1 MLDILVY
8 LFEHFEELGAHQAE
22 QNAPSAGDLNL
33 QTIHLDAAPLSETL
47 MEAGFEQEEIDEAF
61 GWLAGLAGECH
72 RAVAAPSPDAV
83 RIYTDREYE
92 HLGYDCLNYLWALE
106 QQNAVPGDLRELI
119 IDRAMAMDDLTL
131 GHFKIIVLMV
141 LWSRN
146 QAIDGLLV
154 ETLLDEEN
162 PVYN

>member
-8 LFEHFEELGAHQAE
+8 LFEHFEELGNSEQQAI
-22 QNAPSAGDLNL
+22 Q
-33 QTIHLDAAPLSETL
+33 LDTAPLSESL
-47 MEAGFEQEEIDEAF
+47 IEAGFEREEIDEAF
-61 GWLAGLAGECH
+61 GWLAGLAGERH
-72 RAVAAPSPDAV
+72 RAVALPSADAI

-92 HLGYDCLNYLWALE
+92 HLGTDCLNYLWALE

-131 GHFKIIVLMV
+131 EHFKIIVLMV

-146 QAIDGLLV
+146 QAVDGLLV
-154 ETLLDEEN
+154 ETLLDDMSA
-162 PVYN
+162 PYN

>member
-8 LFEHFEELGAHQAE
+8 LFEHFEELGNSE
-22 QNAPSAGDLNL
+22 Q
-33 QTIHLDAAPLSETL
+33 QTIQLDAEPLSESL
-47 MEAGFEQEEIDEAF
+47 IEAGFEREDIDEAF
-61 GWLAGLAGECH
+61 GWLAGLAGERH
-72 RAVAAPSPDAV
+72 RSVVLPSAEAI
-83 RIYTDREYE
+83 RIYTDREFE
-92 HLGYDCLNYLWALE
+92 HLGTDCLNYLWALE

-131 GHFKIIVLMV
+131 EHFKIIVLMV

-146 QAIDGLLV
+146 QAVDCLLV
-154 ETLLDEEN
+154 ETLLDEDH

>member
-8 LFEHFEELGAHQAE
+8 LFEQFEELGAAQGE
-22 QNAPSAGDLNL
+22 Q
-33 QTIHLDAAPLSETL
+33 QTIRLDAEPLSETL
-47 MEAGFEQEEIDEAF
+47 IEAGFEREEIDEAF
-61 GWLAGLAGECH
+61 GWLAGLAGERH
-72 RAVAAPSPDAV
+72 RAVAAPSPDSV

-92 HLGYDCLNYLWALE
+92 HLGLECLNYLWALE

-131 GHFKIIVLMV
+131 EHFKIIVLMV

-146 QAIDGLLV
+146 QAVDCLLV
-154 ETLLDEEN
+154 ETLLDETN

>member
-8 LFEHFEELGAHQAE
+8 LFEHFEELGANQGE
-22 QNAPSAGDLNL
+22 PQETP
-33 QTIHLDAAPLSETL
+33 QTITLDAEPLSETL
-47 MEAGFEQEEIDEAF
+47 MEAGFEREEIDEAF
-61 GWLAGLAGECH
+61 GWLAGLAGERYH
-72 RAVAAPSPDAV
+72 AVAAPSAHAV
-83 RIYTDREYE
+83 RIYTDREYA
-92 HLGYDCLNYLWALE
+92 HLGPDCLNYLWALE
-106 QQNAVPGDLRELI
+106 QQNAVAADLRELI

-131 GHFKIIVLMV
+131 EHFKIIVLMV

-154 ETLLDEEN
+154 ETLLDAAN

>member
-8 LFEHFEELGAHQAE
+8 LFEQFEELGNSE
-22 QNAPSAGDLNL
+22 Q
-33 QTIHLDAAPLSETL
+33 QTIQLDAEPLSESL
-47 MEAGFEQEEIDEAF
+47 VEAGFEREDIDEAF
-61 GWLAGLAGECH
+61 GWLAGLASERH
-72 RAVAAPSPDAV
+72 RSVALPSADAI

-92 HLGYDCLNYLWALE
+92 HLGTDCLNYLWALE

-131 GHFKIIVLMV
+131 EHFKIIVLMV

-146 QAIDGLLV
+146 QAVDCLLV
-154 ETLLDEEN
+154 ETLLDEDN

>member
-8 LFEHFEELGAHQAE
+8 LFEHFEELGNSE
-22 QNAPSAGDLNL
+22 Q
-33 QTIHLDAAPLSETL
+33 QTIQLDAEPLSESL
-47 MEAGFEQEEIDEAF
+47 IEAGFEREEIDEAF
-61 GWLAGLAGECH
+61 GWLAGLAGERH
-72 RAVAAPSPDAV
+72 RAVASPSADAI

-92 HLGYDCLNYLWALE
+92 HLGTDCLNYLCSLE
-106 QQNAVPGDLRELI
+106 QQNAVPADLRDLI

-131 GHFKIIVLMV
+131 EHFKIIVLMV

-146 QAIDGLLV
+146 QAIDGLLG
-154 ETLLDEEN
+154 ETLLDAAN

>member
-8 LFEHFEELGAHQAE
+8 LFEHFEELGAVQSE
-22 QNAPSAGDLNL
+22 Q
-33 QTIHLDAAPLSETL
+33 QTISLDPAPLSETL
-47 MEAGFEQEEIDEAF
+47 IEAGFEREEIDEAF
-61 GWLAGLAGECH
+61 GWLAGLAGERH
-72 RAVAAPSPDAV
+72 RAVASPSAEAV

-92 HLGYDCLNYLWALE
+92 HLGHECLNYLWALE
-106 QQNAVPGDLRELI
+106 QQNAVPADLRELI
-119 IDRAMAMDDLTL
+119 IDRAMAVDDLAL
-131 GHFKIIVLMV
+131 ENFKIIVLMV

-154 ETLLDEEN
+154 ETLLDDAH

>member
-8 LFEHFEELGAHQAE
+8 LFEHFEELGNSE
-22 QNAPSAGDLNL
+22 Q
-33 QTIHLDAAPLSETL
+33 QTIRLEAEPLSESL
-47 MEAGFEQEEIDEAF
+47 IEAGFEREEIDEAF
-61 GWLAGLAGECH
+61 GWLAGLAGDCH
-72 RAVAAPSPDAV
+72 RSVAPPSADAV

-92 HLGYDCLNYLWALE
+92 HLGTDCLNYLWALE
-106 QQNAVPGDLRELI
+106 QQNAVPGELRELI
-119 IDRAMAMDDLTL
+119 IDRAMAMDELTL

-146 QAIDGLLV
+146 QAVDSLLV
-154 ETLLDEEN
+154 ETLLDEDN

>member
-8 LFEHFEELGAHQAE
+8 LFEHFEELGAAQGG
-22 QNAPSAGDLNL
+22 Q
-33 QTIHLDAAPLSETL
+33 QTISLDAEPLSETL
-47 MEAGFEQEEIDEAF
+47 IEAGFEREEIDEAF
-61 GWLAGLAGECH
+61 GWLAGLAGERH

-92 HLGYDCLNYLWALE
+92 HLGADCLNYLWALE
-106 QQNAVPGDLRELI
+106 QQNAVPADLRELI
-119 IDRAMAMDDLTL
+119 IDRAMAMEELTL
-131 GHFKIIVLMV
+131 EHFKIIVLMV

-146 QAIDGLLV
+146 QAVDGLLV
-154 ETLLDEEN
+154 ETLLDEAN

>member
-8 LFEHFEELGAHQAE
+8 LFEHFEELGNSE
-22 QNAPSAGDLNL
+22 Q
-33 QTIHLDAAPLSETL
+33 QTIQLDAEPLSESL
-47 MEAGFEQEEIDEAF
+47 IEAGFEREEIDEAF
-61 GWLAGLAGECH
+61 GWLAGLAGERH
-72 RAVAAPSPDAV
+72 RSVALPSADAI

-92 HLGYDCLNYLWALE
+92 HLGTDCLNYLWALE

-131 GHFKIIVLMV
+131 EHFKIIVLMV

>member
-8 LFEHFEELGAHQAE
+8 LFEHFEELGNSE
-22 QNAPSAGDLNL
+22 Q
-33 QTIHLDAAPLSETL
+33 QTIQLDAEPLSESL
-47 MEAGFEQEEIDEAF
+47 IEAGFEREEIDEAF
-61 GWLAGLAGECH
+61 GWLAGLAGERH
-72 RAVAAPSPDAV
+72 RAVALPSVEAI

-92 HLGYDCLNYLWALE
+92 HLGADCLNYLWALE
-106 QQNAVPGDLRELI
+106 QQNAVPADLRELI

-131 GHFKIIVLMV
+131 EHFKIIVLMV

-146 QAIDGLLV
+146 QAVDGLLV
-154 ETLLDEEN
+154 ETLLDDAN

>member
-8 LFEHFEELGAHQAE
+8 LFEHFEELGNSE
-22 QNAPSAGDLNL
+22 QQSI
-33 QTIHLDAAPLSETL
+33 QLDAEPLSETL
-47 MEAGFEQEEIDEAF
+47 IEAGFEREEIDEAF
-61 GWLAGLAGECH
+61 GWLAGLSGERF
-72 RAVAAPSPDAV
+72 RAVAAPSAGSI

-92 HLGYDCLNYLWALE
+92 HLGLECLNYLWALE
-106 QQNAVPGDLRELI
+106 QQNAVPAELRELI

-131 GHFKIIVLMV
+131 EHFKIIVLMV

-146 QAIDGLLV
+146 QAVDCLLV

>member
-8 LFEHFEELGAHQAE
+8 LFEHFEELGNSE
-22 QNAPSAGDLNL
+22 Q
-33 QTIHLDAAPLSETL
+33 QTIQLDPAPLSESL
-47 MEAGFEQEEIDEAF
+47 IEAGFEREEIDEAF
-61 GWLAGLAGECH
+61 GWLAGLAGERH
-72 RAVAAPSPDAV
+72 RAVASPSADAI

-92 HLGYDCLNYLWALE
+92 HLGTDCLNYLCSLE
-106 QQNAVPGDLRELI
+106 QQNAVPADLRELI

-131 GHFKIIVLMV
+131 EHFKIIVLMV

-146 QAIDGLLV
+146 QAVDCLLV
-154 ETLLDEEN
+154 ETLLDADN

>member
-8 LFEHFEELGAHQAE
+8 LFEHFEELGSD
-22 QNAPSAGDLNL
+22 QNGQ
-33 QTIHLDAAPLSETL
+33 QTISLDVTPLSESL
-47 MEAGFEQEEIDEAF
+47 IEAGFEREEIDEAF
-61 GWLAGLAGECH
+61 GWLAGLSGERH
-72 RAVAAPSPDAV
+72 RAVAMPSADAV

-92 HLGYDCLNYLWALE
+92 HLGHDCLNYLWALE

-131 GHFKIIVLMV
+131 EHFKIIVLMV

-146 QAIDGLLV
+146 QAVDCLLV
-154 ETLLDEEN
+154 ETLLDEAN

>member
-8 LFEHFEELGAHQAE
+8 LFEHFEELGNSE
-22 QNAPSAGDLNL
+22 QR
-33 QTIHLDAAPLSETL
+33 TIQLDAAPLSESL
-47 MEAGFEQEEIDEAF
+47 IEAGFEREEIDEAF
-61 GWLAGLAGECH
+61 GWLAGLAGERH
-72 RAVAAPSPDAV
+72 RAVASPSADAI

-92 HLGYDCLNYLWALE
+92 HLGTDCLNYLCSLE
-106 QQNAVPGDLRELI
+106 QQNAVPADLRELI

-131 GHFKIIVLMV
+131 EHFKIIVLMV

-146 QAIDGLLV
+146 QAVDCLLV
-154 ETLLDEEN
+154 ETLLDADN